1 MIPLIRTHLKIRS
14 AVISGRCFN
23 DAVQYAHQYSPVS
36 ARLFGSRRLKQISG
50 LLLPGLFVLLVLMLS
65 VAQAEKEPVLQVK
78 IADPF
83 VELHTGAG
91 SRYPIFHVIDR
102 GSRISILKQR
112 TNWIK
117 IRGANGEVG
126 WVSRDQI
133 QKTLLPDGENLT
145 ITEANQSDFA
155 RRQWIFGV
163 AGGEFEGAPILSIF
177 TAYSFTENLSAEVS
191 YGQSVGNVSGSTLLK
206 ANLVMQPFPEVS
218 YSPFFTL
225 GVGNIKVKSAATLI
239 SSGRRDNSVA
249 QVGIGIQHYLNRRF
263 IFRFDFS
270 EYIVFSANNVKD
282 KNEEISEWKAGFAVF
297 F

>member
-1 MIPLIRTHLKIRS
+1 LNYIRGSFL
-14 AVISGRCFN
+14 SGF
-23 DAVQYAHQYSPVS
+23 
-36 ARLFGSRRLKQISG
+36 
-50 LLLPGLFVLLVLMLS
+50 FVLLVLMFGF
-65 VAQAEKEPVLQVK
+65 AQAEDEPVAQVT

-91 SRYPIFHVIDR
+91 TGYPIFHIIDR

-117 IRGANGEVG
+117 IRAANGEVG
-126 WVSRDQI
+126 WVSRDQM
-133 QKTLLPDGENLT
+133 QQTLLPSGEKLT
-145 ITEANQSDFA
+145 ITEANQTDFS
-155 RRQWIFGV
+155 RRQWILGA
-163 AGGEFEGAPILSIF
+163 AGGDFENAPIISIF
-177 TAYSFTENLSAEVS
+177 TGYSFTENLAAEIS

-206 ANLVMQPFPEVS
+206 ANLMMQPFPEVA

-225 GVGNIKVKSAATLI
+225 GVGNIKVKPSATLI
-239 SSGRRDNSVA
+239 SSGGRDNSVA

-263 IFRFDFS
+263 IFRFDYS

-282 KNEEISEWKAGFAVF
+282 ENEEISEWKVGFAVF

>member
-1 MIPLIRTHLKIRS
+1 MKYIR
-14 AVISGRCFN
+14 
-23 DAVQYAHQYSPVS
+23 
-36 ARLFGSRRLKQISG
+36 G
-50 LLLPGLFVLLVLMLS
+50 LLLPGLFVLLVLMFGF
-65 VAQAEKEPVLQVK
+65 AQAEDEPVAQVT

-91 SRYPIFHVIDR
+91 TGYPIFHIIDR

-117 IRGANGEVG
+117 IRAANGEVG
-126 WVSRDQI
+126 WVSRDQM
-133 QKTLLPDGENLT
+133 QQTLLPSGEKLT
-145 ITEANQSDFA
+145 ITEANQSDFS
-155 RRQWIFGV
+155 RRQWILGA
-163 AGGEFEGAPILSIF
+163 AGGEFENAPIISIF
-177 TAYSFTENLSAEVS
+177 TAYSFNQNLAAEIS
-191 YGQSVGNVSGSTLLK
+191 YGQSVGNISGSILLK
-206 ANLVMQPFPEVS
+206 ANLLIQPFPEVS

-225 GVGNIKVKSAATLI
+225 GVGSIKVNPSATLV

-270 EYIVFSANNVKD
+270 EYIVFSANNIED
-282 KNEEISEWKAGFAVF
+282 KNEDISEWKAGFAVF